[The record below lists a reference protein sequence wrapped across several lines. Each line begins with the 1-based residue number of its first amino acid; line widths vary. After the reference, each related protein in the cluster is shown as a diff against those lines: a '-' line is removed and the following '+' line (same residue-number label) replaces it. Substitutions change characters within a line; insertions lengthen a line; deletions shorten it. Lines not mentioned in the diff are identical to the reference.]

1 MMNPIADED
10 RYRLQ
15 CMDEMERMIED
26 YEREGMDLEM
36 EDDVDSLDGWK
47 GGKRDIDR
55 GRGERVRVI
64 VETEFAEMARRYGE
78 DVAMRLDGLLY

>member
-26 YEREGMDLEM
+26 YER
-36 EDDVDSLDGWK
+36 DDDSLDDGLETERKK
-47 GGKRDIDR
+47 GDIDR
-55 GRGERVRVI
+55 GRGERVRVV

>member
-15 CMDEMERMIED
+15 CMEEMERMIED
-26 YEREGMDLEM
+26 CER
-36 EDDVDSLDGWK
+36 DDDSLDDGLETERK
-47 GGKRDIDR
+47 KRDIDR
-55 GRGERVRVI
+55 GRGERVRVV